1 MNNILEIKNLN
12 FAYEDK
18 NILRNIN
25 FEVSEGSFTALIG
38 KNGAGKSTLLNLI
51 LGNLKNYS
59 GEIILLGDD
68 INKNNHH
75 PDIAYISQNKGQGY
89 KNFPTSV
96 EESLKIHLS
105 FLKKKDSVS
114 KYLKMVGL
122 LEHKNKALRELS
134 GGQLQRLSLA
144 LALIKDARLILLDEP
159 TASVDDEFAK
169 EFFNLLKSF
178 SNNGK
183 TILLVSHDLS
193 KVRDFADR
201 TYEIESGSLNLFREG
216 ENKDAW
222 DI

>member
-1 MNNILEIKNLN
+1 MNKILEIKNLC

-18 NILRNIN
+18 NILRDIN
-25 FEVSEGSFTALIG
+25 FEVSKGSFTALIG

-59 GEIILLGDD
+59 GEIILFGDD

-75 PDIAYISQNKGQGY
+75 KDIAYISQNKSQGY
-89 KNFPTSV
+89 KNFPTNV
-96 EESLKIHLS
+96 KEALKIHLS
-105 FLKKKDSVS
+105 YLKKKDSTE
-114 KYLKMVGL
+114 KYLEMVGL
-122 LEHKNKALRELS
+122 TEHKDKALRELS

-144 LALIKDARLILLDEP
+144 LALIKDSSLILLDEP
-159 TASVDDEFAK
+159 TASIDDEFAK

-178 SNNGK
+178 SENGK

-193 KVRDFADR
+193 KVRDYADK
-201 TYEIESGSLNLFREG
+201 TYEIENGGLNLFRQG
-216 ENKDAW
+216 ENRDAW